1 MRFNARQEE
10 AAGVAHAGVA
20 LARHM
25 GLPSEPRAHRG
36 RHPCGGEGVV
46 GPLRAAL
53 TITEPERRR
62 LVICNVTQVIHEFI
76 GCAGDQQTP
85 PRWINLRN
93 VQEITPAPER

>member
-1 MRFNARQEE
+1 MRFNPRQEE
-10 AAGVAHAGVA
+10 AAGEHTLEWPWHATWVCQANPAHIEVVTPAEEKA
-20 LARHM
+20 L
-25 GLPSEPRAHRG
+25 SG
-36 RHPCGGEGVV
+36 RS
-46 GPLRAAL
+46 AAV
-53 TITEPERRR
+53 TMTEPERRH